1 MTFTLTKKSVGSLL
15 TTFHVLD
22 SQSNIVGS
30 VNVKNAEVP
39 DLIRCWQGQ
48 TDRPSQQQ
56 PQSGALAKAF
66 SKIGPISR
74 AAILRGCWNGLEWQ
88 VRRLSNGETCPLS

>member
-1 MTFTLTKKSVGSLL
+1 MNFTLIKKSVGKLL

-22 SQSNIVGS
+22 SESNVVGS

-39 DLIRCWQGQ
+39 ALLRCWNGQ

-56 PQSGALAKAF
+56 YQPQPAAKAF
-66 SKIGPISR
+66 KPIGKFSP
-74 AAILRGCWNGLEWQ
+74 AMILRGC
-88 VRRLSNGETCPLS
+88 